1 MAARSSYNEERNL
14 LRIREWERRNQ
25 EALQE
30 KEFYQ
35 ENVPLFGEPYKTNK
49 GDELSS
55 RIQRMLGSYENVN
68 NPNPHPCFDSSFSN
82 DPPSHVTTTYRRP
95 SHSRDRVKPPFQN
108 TPLYGA
114 GQSGSG
120 GPPISSHSSQPLK
133 KLPGPSSSYTQSS
146 LGFSQGQASPDPL
159 KRKCEPSPWPD
170 LRECASLPP
179 VLSALSPPAEPLSP
193 LHSSDPSDSEP
204 QDTPDR
210 HQGSPL
216 HPKRHPASLLHPNSP
231 IPMEGS
237 PLDDPQRDIPPLT
250 IEGATTLPSQTFP
263 LPLASKPNLVMP
275 QKPTAYVRPMDGQ
288 DQVTI
293 ESPDLKPSPEDFHG
307 QSYHEPLPD
316 LKSTKPSLSKLKIP
330 SQSIETLSN
339 EAHCVEDILREMTHS
354 WPPLLTAIH
363 TPSTS
368 EPSKFSFPVKEAQH
382 VPPAF
387 PGQKHYGSPPP
398 APSSTIIC
406 QQSSSTV
413 VATHSSGV
421 ESASSSDSES
431 SSGSESDSE
440 SSESGTEEAPQPLRS
455 SSPSVPKAEGP
466 VVTNWQLNNWIRVSQ
481 QNPSTESQSDAVQ
494 SPLPKQQQSHDAEEE
509 EAIPPRDNK
518 SHTPPQCP
526 EFSDSE
532 AKPPGSDCVTCNQHV
547 RHKSPAASH
556 VGDSSSSQRKTVG
569 NKHPSRPVKA
579 PRPEDSQAGLRVE
592 SMEVA
597 PRDQD
602 PSFTVRPKVKTKTG
616 HSSKSGSAK
625 TDSKKPAKRNSSE
638 KGKTKQPESGGSGPK
653 VNLVL
658 DCKRERS
665 PSPSPTR
672 VVETNV
678 SVRKEILPAPQKGQ
692 KKPRSRSPAA
702 AHQAKRESS
711 AKASRDPQGPPRALL
726 VKIELNLLSRV
737 PPQGSRISQ
746 GGQDPSSRKRPNTAP
761 EKGVTDPASP
771 IPTKVCKKRTAEK
784 DVKALPRKKPKLEK
798 DGKPSSSCPGSC
810 KSATPKNP
818 GEEKERKRSK
828 KGAPVPLQDPGKEP
842 GGRKRHAVEAP
853 EPSAASAAKSRDREA
868 STPVKHKK
876 NTGKRHTEHSKTG
889 KAPKSSFAFSVPAQ
903 PTGAA
908 LSSRP
913 LLKFKD
919 RQHPVE
925 YHMKE
930 AKKLKHKADA
940 TSDKVC
946 KAFNY
951 LDAAMS
957 FVESGIAM
965 ETDPQTPKSAYT
977 MFAETLD
984 LIRFILKLKGS
995 VDPSAPVTDKD
1006 FTILCMRCQSLLQM
1020 AMFRYKREAALKYSR
1035 TLTDHF
1041 KSSSKSAALAPSPCV
1056 SNTGTPSPMS
1066 PMPSPASTAS
1076 SGPGSNHSSVVGMGN
1091 VTTVAIPQVIQ
1102 QVASSYVNIT
1112 ALFLSAH
1119 DIWEQADELAHRGS
1133 GLLSELDSAL
1143 GQLSLTST
1151 MSSLV
1156 RHTRQGLQWLR
1167 LDTHETQ

>member
-1 MAARSSYNEERNL
+1 CNRKRNL

-35 ENVPLFGEPYKTNK
+35 ENVPLFGEPYKVSLTNK

-55 RIQRMLGSYENVN
+55 RIQRMLGSYENVKISN
-68 NPNPHPCFDSSFSN
+68 SHLCLDSSFSN

-95 SHSRDRVKPPFQN
+95 SHSRDRVKPAFQN

-114 GQSGSG
+114 GQNGSG
-120 GPPISSHSSQPLK
+120 GPSISRQTSQPLK
-133 KLPGPSSSYTQSS
+133 RLPVPSSHTQSS
-146 LGFSQGQASPDPL
+146 LGLSQALASPDPL
-159 KRKCEPSPWPD
+159 QGKAEPCPWPD
-170 LRECASLPP
+170 LREYASLSP
-179 VLSALSPPAEPLSP
+179 VLSTLSPPAEPLSP

-216 HPKRHPASLLHPNSP
+216 HTERHPASLLHPDSP
-231 IPMEGS
+231 VPMEGS
-237 PLDDPQRDIPPLT
+237 PLDDPQRDIPLLA

-288 DQVTI
+288 DQVTS
-293 ESPDLKPSPEDFHG
+293 ESPDLKPSPEGFHG
-307 QSYHEPLPD
+307 QSYHHEPLPD
-316 LKSTKPSLSKLKIP
+316 LKITKPSLSKLKIP
-330 SQSIETLSN
+330 SQSIEVSSTLFS
-339 EAHCVEDILREMTHS
+339 HCVEDILREMTHS

-363 TPSTS
+363 TPSTA
-368 EPSKFSFPVKEAQH
+368 EPSKFSFPVK
-382 VPPAF
+382 V
-387 PGQKHYGSPPP
+387 
-398 APSSTIIC
+398 
-406 QQSSSTV
+406 STV

-431 SSGSESDSE
+431 SSGSDSDSE
-440 SSESGTEEAPQPLRS
+440 SSESGTEEAPQPIRS
-455 SSPSVPKAEGP
+455 SSPPAEGP

-481 QNPSTESQSDAVQ
+481 QNPITESQSDTVQ
-494 SPLPKQQQSHDAEEE
+494 SPLPKQQQSHDSEE
-509 EAIPPRDNK
+509 EAIPPRDYK
-518 SHTPPQCP
+518 SHTPPQYP

-532 AKPPGSDCVTCNQHV
+532 AKPPGSEDVACKQHV
-547 RHKSPAASH
+547 RHKSPAVSH
-556 VGDSSSSQRKTVG
+556 VGDSSSQRKTVG

-592 SMEVA
+592 SVEVA
-597 PRDQD
+597 PRDKD
-602 PSFTVRPKVKTKTG
+602 PSFTDRPKVKTKTG
-616 HSSKSGSAK
+616 HSSKSGSAI
-625 TDSKKPAKRNSSE
+625 TDSKKPAKRNSLE
-638 KGKTKQPESGGSGPK
+638 KRKTKQPES
-653 VNLVL
+653 
-658 DCKRERS
+658 RS
-665 PSPSPTR
+665 PSPAR
-672 VVETNV
+672 VVETSV
-678 SVRKEILPAPQKGQ
+678 SVRKETLPAPHKGQ
-692 KKPRSRSPAA
+692 KTPRSYSAAA

-711 AKASRDPQGPPRALL
+711 AKASRAPQGPPRALL

-737 PPQGSRISQ
+737 PPQGSRPSH
-746 GGQDPSSRKRPNTAP
+746 GGQEPTSRKRPNTAR
-761 EKGVTDPASP
+761 ERGDGDPASP
-771 IPTKVCKKRTAEK
+771 ITTKVCKKR
-784 DVKALPRKKPKLEK
+784 P
-798 DGKPSSSCPGSC
+798 
-810 KSATPKNP
+810 NP
-818 GEEKERKRSK
+818 GEEEVERMRSK
-828 KGAPVPLQDPGKEP
+828 KGASVPLQDPGKEP
-842 GGRKRHAVEAP
+842 GRRKRLAGETP
-853 EPSAASAAKSRDREA
+853 EPNAASAAKSKDREA

-876 NTGKRHTEHSKTG
+876 GTGKRHTEHSKTG
-889 KAPKSSFAFSVPAQ
+889 KARDLSQYVCYMTFLFLLSLYTSVPA
-903 PTGAA
+903 TH
-908 LSSRP
+908 
-913 LLKFKD
+913 

-940 TSDKVC
+940 TSDKVG

-1020 AMFRYKREAALKYSR
+1020 AMFRYKRETALKYSR

-1041 KSSSKSAALAPSPCV
+1041 KVTHAPPCPLFPR
-1056 SNTGTPSPMS
+1056 STGTPSPMS
-1066 PMPSPASTAS
+1066 PMPSPAS
-1076 SGPGSNHSSVVGMGN
+1076 SGPGSNHSSGVGMGN
-1091 VTTVAIPQVIQ
+1091 VSTVAIPQVIQ

-1133 GLLSELDSAL
+1133 GKGEQRGRLNSLLSELDSAL

-1167 LDTHETQ
+1167 LDTCETQ

>member
-1 MAARSSYNEERNL
+1 MAARSSHNEERNL

-25 EALQE
+25 EAFQE

-55 RIQRMLGSYENVN
+55 RIQRMLGSYEDVN
-68 NPNPHPCFDSSFSN
+68 ISNSHLCLDSSFSN

-95 SHSRDRVKPPFQN
+95 SHSRDRVKPAFQN

-114 GQSGSG
+114 GPNGSG
-120 GPPISSHSSQPLK
+120 GPSISRQTSQPLK
-133 KLPGPSSSYTQSS
+133 RLPVPSSHTQSS
-146 LGFSQGQASPDPL
+146 LGLSQGRASPDPL
-159 KRKCEPSPWPD
+159 QGKAEPCPWPD
-170 LRECASLPP
+170 LRECASLTP
-179 VLSALSPPAEPLSP
+179 VLSTLSPPAEPLSP

-216 HPKRHPASLLHPNSP
+216 HTERHPASLLHPDSP
-231 IPMEGS
+231 VPMEGS
-237 PLDDPQRDIPPLT
+237 SLDDPQRDIPLLGT
-250 IEGATTLPSQTFP
+250 EGATTLPSQTFP

-288 DQVTI
+288 DQVTS
-293 ESPDLKPSPEDFHG
+293 ESPDLKPSPEGFHG

-339 EAHCVEDILREMTHS
+339 KAHCVEDILREMTHS

-363 TPSTS
+363 TPSTA

-387 PGQKHYGSPPP
+387 PGQKQYGSPPL
-398 APSSTIIC
+398 ASSSRLIC
-406 QQSSSTV
+406 QQSSSSFSTV

-431 SSGSESDSE
+431 SSGSDSDSE
-440 SSESGTEEAPQPLRS
+440 SSESGTEEAPQPIRS
-455 SSPSVPKAEGP
+455 SSPPVPKAEGP

-481 QNPSTESQSDAVQ
+481 QNPITESHSDTVQ
-494 SPLPKQQQSHDAEEE
+494 SPLPKQQQSHDSEE
-509 EAIPPRDNK
+509 EAIPPRDYK
-518 SHTPPQCP
+518 SHTPPQYP

-532 AKPPGSDCVTCNQHV
+532 AKPPGSENVACKQHV
-547 RHKSPAASH
+547 RHKSPAVSH
-556 VGDSSSSQRKTVG
+556 VGDSSSQRKTVG

-579 PRPEDSQAGLRVE
+579 PRTEDSQAGLRVE
-592 SMEVA
+592 SVEVA
-597 PRDQD
+597 PRDKD
-602 PSFTVRPKVKTKTG
+602 PSFTDRPKVKTKTG
-616 HSSKSGSAK
+616 HSSKSGSAI
-625 TDSKKPAKRNSSE
+625 TGSKKPAKRNSLE
-638 KGKTKQPESGGSGPK
+638 KRKTKKPESGSSGSK
-653 VNLVL
+653 MTLML

-665 PSPSPTR
+665 RSPSPAR
-672 VVETNV
+672 VVETSV
-678 SVRKEILPAPQKGQ
+678 SVRKETVTAPHKGQ
-692 KKPRSRSPAA
+692 KTPRSYSAAA

-711 AKASRDPQGPPRALL
+711 AKASRAPQGPPHALL

-737 PPQGSRISQ
+737 PPQGSRPSH
-746 GGQDPSSRKRPNTAP
+746 GGREPTSRKRPNIAP
-761 EKGVTDPASP
+761 ERGDGDPASP
-771 IPTKVCKKRTAEK
+771 ITTKVCKKRPAEK
-784 DVKALPRKKPKLEK
+784 DAKSLPRKKPKLEK
-798 DGKPSSSCPGSC
+798 DPKHSSSCPGSG

-818 GEEKERKRSK
+818 GEEEVERKRSK
-828 KGAPVPLQDPGKEP
+828 KGASVPLQDPGKEP
-842 GGRKRHAVEAP
+842 GRRKRHAGETP
-853 EPSAASAAKSRDREA
+853 EPNAASAAKSKDREA

-876 NTGKRHTEHSKTG
+876 GTGKRHTEHSKTG

-903 PTGAA
+903 LTGGS

-913 LLKFKD
+913 LLKVED

-940 TSDKVC
+940 TSDKVG

-995 VDPSAPVTDKD
+995 MDPSAPVTDKD

-1020 AMFRYKREAALKYSR
+1020 AMFRYKRETALKYSR

-1041 KSSSKSAALAPSPCV
+1041 KSSSKSAGPSQCV
-1056 SNTGTPSPMS
+1056 SKSTGTPSPMS

-1076 SGPGSNHSSVVGMGN
+1076 SGPGSNHSSGVGMGN
-1091 VTTVAIPQVIQ
+1091 LNTVAIPQVIQ

-1119 DIWEQADELAHRGS
+1119 DIWEKADELAHRGS

-1167 LDTHETQ
+1167 LDTCETQ

>member
-1 MAARSSYNEERNL
+1 LNQRNL

-25 EALQE
+25 ESLQE
-30 KEFYQ
+30 KKFYQ
-35 ENVPLFGEPYKTNK
+35 EKVPLFGEPYKVSLTNK

-55 RIQRMLGSYENVN
+55 RIQRMLGSYEDVK
-68 NPNPHPCFDSSFSN
+68 NPNPHLCLDSSFSN

-120 GPPISSHSSQPLK
+120 GPPISCQTSQPLK
-133 KLPGPSSSYTQSS
+133 RLPGPSASHTQSS
-146 LGFSQGQASPDPL
+146 LGLSQGQASPDPL
-159 KRKCEPSPWPD
+159 QRKAEPCPWPD
-170 LRECASLPP
+170 LRECASLTP

-193 LHSSDPSDSEP
+193 LHSSDSEP

-210 HQGSPL
+210 HQGSTL
-216 HPKRHPASLLHPNSP
+216 HPERHPASLLHPDSP
-231 IPMEGS
+231 VPMDGS
-237 PLDDPQRDIPPLT
+237 PLDDPQRDIPLLA
-250 IEGATTLPSQTFP
+250 IEGATTLPSQTFS
-263 LPLASKPNLVMP
+263 LLLASKPNLVMP

-288 DQVTI
+288 DQVTS
-293 ESPDLKPSPEDFHG
+293 ESPDLKPSPEGFHG
-307 QSYHEPLPD
+307 QSYHEPLPA

-330 SQSIETLSN
+330 SQSIEVSSTLFS
-339 EAHCVEDILREMTHS
+339 HCVEDILREMTHS

-363 TPSTS
+363 TPSTA
-368 EPSKFSFPVKEAQH
+368 EPSKFSFSVK
-382 VPPAF
+382 V
-387 PGQKHYGSPPP
+387 
-398 APSSTIIC
+398 
-406 QQSSSTV
+406 STV

-431 SSGSESDSE
+431 SSGSDSDSE

-455 SSPSVPKAEGP
+455 SSPPAEGL

-481 QNPSTESQSDAVQ
+481 QNPSTESQSDTVQ
-494 SPLPKQQQSHDAEEE
+494 SPLPKQQQSHDAEEA
-509 EAIPPRDNK
+509 AIPPRDYK
-518 SHTPPQCP
+518 SHTPPQYP

-532 AKPPGSDCVTCNQHV
+532 AKPPGSEGVACKQHV

-592 SMEVA
+592 SVEVA
-597 PRDQD
+597 PRDKD
-602 PSFTVRPKVKTKTG
+602 PLFTDRPKVKTKTG

-625 TDSKKPAKRNSSE
+625 PDSKKPAKLNSSE
-638 KGKTKQPESGGSGPK
+638 KGKTKQPESGSSGPK
-653 VNLVL
+653 VTLVL

-665 PSPSPTR
+665 PSPSPAR
-672 VVETNV
+672 VVETSV
-678 SVRKEILPAPQKGQ
+678 SVRKETLPSPQKGQ
-692 KKPRSRSPAA
+692 KTPRTYSAAA

-711 AKASRDPQGPPRALL
+711 VKASRAPQGPPRALL

-737 PPQGSRISQ
+737 PPQGSRPSQ
-746 GGQDPSSRKRPNTAP
+746 GGQEPTSRERPNTAP
-761 EKGVTDPASP
+761 ERGDSNPASP
-771 IPTKVCKKRTAEK
+771 TPTKVCKKRP
-784 DVKALPRKKPKLEK
+784 VR
-798 DGKPSSSCPGSC
+798 
-810 KSATPKNP
+810 NP

-828 KGAPVPLQDPGKEP
+828 GASVPLQDPGKEP
-842 GGRKRHAVEAP
+842 GGRKRHAGEAP
-853 EPSAASAAKSRDREA
+853 EPNAASAAKTPSGVSYEGSQKTQAQSRCHGNSPIFTLPFSLILSQFSIFLSLVTISMD
-868 STPVKHKK
+868 
-876 NTGKRHTEHSKTG
+876 SK
-889 KAPKSSFAFSVPAQ
+889 PRSVRICFLQ
-903 PTGAA
+903 
-908 LSSRP
+908 
-913 LLKFKD
+913 
-919 RQHPVE
+919 
-925 YHMKE
+925 
-930 AKKLKHKADA
+930 
-940 TSDKVC
+940 SDKVG

-995 VDPSAPVTDKD
+995 VDPTAPVTDKD

-1020 AMFRYKREAALKYSR
+1020 AMFRYKRETALKS
-1035 TLTDHF
+1035 
-1041 KSSSKSAALAPSPCV
+1041 
-1056 SNTGTPSPMS
+1056 TGTPSPVS

-1076 SGPGSNHSSVVGMGN
+1076 SGPGSNHSSGVGLGN

-1133 GLLSELDSAL
+1133 LLSELDSAL

-1167 LDTHETQ
+1167 LDTRETQ

>member
-1 MAARSSYNEERNL
+1 MGTHDDIPLDSTTPSLTSHNEERNL

-55 RIQRMLGSYENVN
+55 RIQRMLGSYEDVKISNS
-68 NPNPHPCFDSSFSN
+68 HLCLDSSFSN
-82 DPPSHVTTTYRRP
+82 DPPISRHHNIFLLRSSPPCPPQLSPYPPYIPVTPVTLSPR
-95 SHSRDRVKPPFQN
+95 
-108 TPLYGA
+108 TPLTGT
-114 GQSGSG
+114 
-120 GPPISSHSSQPLK
+120 K
-133 KLPGPSSSYTQSS
+133 
-146 LGFSQGQASPDPL
+146 DP
-159 KRKCEPSPWPD
+159 
-170 LRECASLPP
+170 
-179 VLSALSPPAEPLSP
+179 P
-193 LHSSDPSDSEP
+193 LHTEA
-204 QDTPDR
+204 
-210 HQGSPL
+210 
-216 HPKRHPASLLHPNSP
+216 HPASLLHPDSP
-231 IPMEGS
+231 VPMEGS
-237 PLDDPQRDIPPLT
+237 PLDDPQRDIPLLA

-288 DQVTI
+288 DQVTS
-293 ESPDLKPSPEDFHG
+293 ESPDLKPSPEGFHG

-339 EAHCVEDILREMTHS
+339 KAHCVEDILREMTHS

-363 TPSTS
+363 TPSTA

-387 PGQKHYGSPPP
+387 PGQKHYGSPPL
-398 APSSTIIC
+398 ASSSRLIC
-406 QQSSSTV
+406 QQSSSSFSTV

-431 SSGSESDSE
+431 SSGSDSDSE
-440 SSESGTEEAPQPLRS
+440 SSESGTEEAPQPIRN
-455 SSPSVPKAEGP
+455 SSPPVPKAEGP

-481 QNPSTESQSDAVQ
+481 QNPITESQSDTVQ
-494 SPLPKQQQSHDAEEE
+494 SPLPKQQQSHDSEE
-509 EAIPPRDNK
+509 EAIPPRDYK
-518 SHTPPQCP
+518 SHTPPQYP

-532 AKPPGSDCVTCNQHV
+532 AKPPGSEDVACKQHV
-547 RHKSPAASH
+547 RHKSPAVSH
-556 VGDSSSSQRKTVG
+556 VGDSSSQRKTVG

-579 PRPEDSQAGLRVE
+579 PRSEDSQAGLRVE
-592 SMEVA
+592 SVEVA
-597 PRDQD
+597 PRDKD
-602 PSFTVRPKVKTKTG
+602 PSFTDRPKVKTKTG
-616 HSSKSGSAK
+616 HSSKSGSAI
-625 TDSKKPAKRNSSE
+625 TDSKKPAKRNSLE
-638 KGKTKQPESGGSGPK
+638 KRKTKQPESGSSGPK
-653 VNLVL
+653 MTLML

-665 PSPSPTR
+665 RSPSPAR
-672 VVETNV
+672 VVETSV
-678 SVRKEILPAPQKGQ
+678 SVRKETLPAPQKGQ
-692 KKPRSRSPAA
+692 KTPRSYSAAA

-711 AKASRDPQGPPRALL
+711 AKASRAPQGPPHALL

-737 PPQGSRISQ
+737 PPQVSRPSH
-746 GGQDPSSRKRPNTAP
+746 GGQEPTSRKRPNTAP
-761 EKGVTDPASP
+761 ERGDGDPSSP
-771 IPTKVCKKRTAEK
+771 ITTKVCKKRPAEK
-784 DVKALPRKKPKLEK
+784 DVKSLPRKKPKLEK
-798 DGKPSSSCPGSC
+798 DPKHSSSCPGSC
-810 KSATPKNP
+810 KSVTPKNP
-818 GEEKERKRSK
+818 GERRWRGS
-828 KGAPVPLQDPGKEP
+828 
-842 GGRKRHAVEAP
+842 GRRRGLLSLCKTLG
-853 EPSAASAAKSRDREA
+853 KSRGGA
-868 STPVKHKK
+868 SCMQGRPQSPTLPQQPKARTGMPPPPS
-876 NTGKRHTEHSKTG
+876 NTRGTGKRHTEHSKTG

-903 PTGAA
+903 LTGGS

-913 LLKFKD
+913 LLKVED

-940 TSDKVC
+940 TSDKVG

-1020 AMFRYKREAALKYSR
+1020 AMFRYKRETALKYSR

-1041 KSSSKSAALAPSPCV
+1041 KSSTKSAAPSQCV
-1056 SNTGTPSPMS
+1056 SKSTGTPSPMS

-1076 SGPGSNHSSVVGMGN
+1076 SGPGSNHSSGVGMGN
-1091 VTTVAIPQVIQ
+1091 VSTVAIPQVIQ

-1167 LDTHETQ
+1167 LDTCETQ